1 MVNRRIPG
9 ITDTGAPKRLV
20 VLRETEDDDYSAFLH
35 ESTVDEQGPTV
46 EPDACRYQ
54 ETEAQR
60 QRCFIRFAQRSD
72 NKGIVSRAMRAIR
85 RLFQAVVERVGNP
98 RRPSP

>member
-35 ESTVDEQGPTV
+35 ESAVDDHGPAV
-46 EPDACRYQ
+46 EPDECRYQ
-54 ETEAQR
+54 ETETQR
-60 QRCFIRFAQRSD
+60 QTCFVHAAQRSE
-72 NKGIVSRAMRAIR
+72 NEGIILRALRAVR
-85 RLFQAVVERVGNP
+85 HLFQAVRERLGIP
-98 RRPSP
+98 RRPSR